1 MSYVR
6 WAESVTDVASP
17 EALFDFLDDQAAL
30 ASHMGKPSMMML
42 GGRMSY
48 ALDDSAGRA
57 VGSRID
63 TRKRTRTEAHSGGGD
78 CRTPASGQQGLGD
91 TGTAGPPCH
100 RSLQDGIRGPWIRW
114 WFPGY
119 GYSSTTT
126 IRQRWRAELTARSS
140 GPSMHA
146 GAPRGWPVTPPA
158 GSGSDPREDASLSI
172 LAIKLSRTHLACSLT
187 QALISSIS
195 FF

>member
-57 VGSRID
+57 VGSRISMRGSVLGLELTVD
-63 TRKRTRTEAHSGGGD
+63 EVIVEHRPPVTKVWETLGRPDLLVIGAYRMGFEVHGSGGGS
-78 CRTPASGQQGLGD
+78 PATGIHQLRRSGNGGGQNYR
-91 TGTAGPPCH
+91 P
-100 RSLQDGIRGPWIRW
+100 
-114 WFPGY
+114 
-119 GYSSTTT
+119 
-126 IRQRWRAELTARSS
+126 
-140 GPSMHA
+140 
-146 GAPRGWPVTPPA
+146 APRAHLCTLVRHADGPGRHQQVPAVTNGRMP
-158 GSGSDPREDASLSI
+158 LSVS
-172 LAIKLSRTHLACSLT
+172 SRQS
-187 QALISSIS
+187 
-195 FF
+195 